1 MLTHPIQT
9 RSRLAHAAFALL
21 NPIPFGL
28 FVAALIFDAIYVSST
43 NVLWVKSAAWL
54 NAIGLIFAIIPRL
67 INLAHVWIPASRST
81 RVEKLDFWLNLV
93 AIVAAI
99 FNAFVHSRDA
109 YTSVVPAGLI
119 LSGLTVLILIVTGWM
134 GWELVF
140 RYRGGFTEDRR

>member
-1 MLTHPIQT
+1 MLTHPVQT
-9 RSRLAHAAFALL
+9 QSRLAHAVFALL
-21 NPIPFGL
+21 NPIPFGF
-28 FVAALIFDAIYVSST
+28 FVAALIFDAIYAGST

-67 INLAHVWIPASRST
+67 INLVQVWIPASGST

-109 YTSVVPAGLI
+109 YGVMPEGAWLSAVTVALI
-119 LSGLTVLILIVTGWM
+119 AIGFVISGWNQAAAQ
-134 GWELVF
+134 
-140 RYRGGFTEDRR
+140 GGRHA